1 MSSRRIL
8 VLNGPNLNLLGTR
21 EPATYGHETLADV
34 ARLCAETAAAEGYEV
49 DFRQTNHEGELLDWI
64 HAARGA
70 YAGVVINP
78 AAWTHTSVALR
89 DALVAS
95 ELPVYEVH
103 LSNVHR
109 REAFRHHSYVSGIAV
124 GVICGLGSQGYR
136 AAISALIAHQETNAM
151 TAPKSVL
158 AGLIGAGIQASLTP
172 AMHER
177 EGDAQGLRYLY
188 RLIDLDVLGLSADAL
203 PELLQ
208 AAQRTGFTGLNITF
222 PCKQAI
228 IPLLDDLSPEARGI
242 GAVNTVVLADGR
254 TVGHNT
260 DCLGFA
266 EGFRRGLPDVSK
278 RLVVQLGAGGAG
290 SAVAHALLAE
300 GVDQLFIFDVEAE
313 RAQAL
318 VDNLTRHFGP
328 GRAAVGTD
336 RAAAVA
342 AADGLVNT
350 SPVGMAKL
358 PGMPLPAELLHPG
371 LWVAE
376 IIYFPLETELLRQ
389 ARALGCRTLDGG
401 TMAVFQA
408 VKAFELFSGRSADAE
423 RMQAHFAE
431 LRD

>member
-1 MSSRRIL
+1 
-8 VLNGPNLNLLGTR
+8 
-21 EPATYGHETLADV
+21 
-34 ARLCAETAAAEGYEV
+34 
-49 DFRQTNHEGELLDWI
+49 
-64 HAARGA
+64 
-70 YAGVVINP
+70 
-78 AAWTHTSVALR
+78 
-89 DALVAS
+89 
-95 ELPVYEVH
+95 
-103 LSNVHR
+103 
-109 REAFRHHSYVSGIAV
+109 
-124 GVICGLGSQGYR
+124 
-136 AAISALIAHQETNAM
+136 M

-188 RLIDLDVLGLSADAL
+188 RLIDLDALGLTADAL

-222 PCKQAI
+222 PCKQSI

-254 TVGHNT
+254 AIGHNT

-266 EGFRRGLPDVSK
+266 EGFRRGLPDVAK

-300 GVDQLFIFDVEAE
+300 GVDQLLIFDVEAE
-313 RAQAL
+313 RAQIL

-336 RAAAVA
+336 QAAALA

-358 PGMPLPAELLHPG
+358 PGLPLPAKLLHPG

-376 IIYFPLETELLRQ
+376 IIYFPLETELLRH

-408 VKAFELFSGRSADAE
+408 VKAFELFSGRAANAD

-431 LRD
+431 LRG